1 MGIIMIVM
9 AIGILAM
16 WFALHVIIYK
26 NNNKPIKIV
35 YFIIGSLILY
45 LSLSYCLSELLKY
58 KV

>member
-35 YFIIGSLILY
+35 Y